1 MRGFMLRFVAIFLSF
16 TLFISGCSNKN
27 QILTTPSGTVSPS
40 SGTHLSTGERIASGA
55 LVVGMA
61 AIYLTSIAV
70 AILLLVP
77 KDPYR

>member
-1 MRGFMLRFVAIFLSF
+1 MRGFMLRFVAILLSF

-27 QILTTPSGTVSPS
+27 QILTTPSPS

-55 LVVGMA
+55 LVVGMG

-77 KDPYR
+77 KDLYR

>member
-1 MRGFMLRFVAIFLSF
+1 L
-16 TLFISGCSNKN
+16 
-27 QILTTPSGTVSPS
+27 
-40 SGTHLSTGERIASGA
+40 TGERIASGA